1 MNRID
6 KSAQICDDVV
16 LGNDIVIGKNVYID
30 HRVIIRD
37 HVTIGD
43 NCTIGANCILGEYQ
57 ADFYNNRTN
66 GIHPLIIGHDS
77 VIRSGSIIYGD
88 TNIGH
93 HFMTGH
99 NVTIREKT
107 EIGNYCSIGTLSDI
121 QGYCCIGNYV
131 RMHSNVHV
139 GQATHI
145 EDFVWIFPYVVFTND
160 PTPPSTVLNGVKVK
174 KFAVVCTSCV
184 LLPGV
189 TIEEDSLVAAGAVVT
204 KDVHQYEV
212 VGGNPAKVISDVRK
226 IKNHVTGEPVYPWR
240 YTFKKYMPWEDSDYD
255 TWKRHVFFYKE
266 FNKKDNN
273 KF

>member
-1 MNRID
+1 MNQID

-16 LGNDIVIGKNVYID
+16 LGNNITIGKNVYID

-43 NCTIGANCILGEYQ
+43 NCTVGANCILGEYQ
-57 ADFYNNRTN
+57 ADFYNDRIN

-99 NVTIREKT
+99 DVTIREQT
-107 EIGNYCSIGTLSDI
+107 HVGIHCSFGTLTDI
-121 QGYCCIGNYV
+121 QGHCNIGDYV
-131 RMHSNVHV
+131 RLHSGVHV
-139 GQATHI
+139 AQEANVGN
-145 EDFVWIFPYVVFTND
+145 FVWIFPHVIFTND
-160 PTPPSTVLNGVKVK
+160 PTPPSMILQGITIKD
-174 KFAVVCTSCV
+174 FAVICTGSV
-184 LLPGV
+184 LLPGI
-189 TIEEDSLVAAGAVVT
+189 TIEEDALIAAGAVVT
-204 KDVHQYEV
+204 KDVQQYEV

-226 IKNHVTGEPVYPWR
+226 IKNHVTGESVYPWR
-240 YTFKKYMPWEDSDYD
+240 YTFKKYMPWEGSDYD
-255 TWKRHVFFYKE
+255 TWF
-266 FNKKDNN
+266 NN